1 MLFII
6 VGGIGSLHEFTE
18 ENFFKSVREL
28 PFNYILWVLL
38 HWDLLFYPVVEILL
52 LQTVTSTL
60 EFYSTVG
67 FSPLLNLSL
76 S

>member
-6 VGGIGSLHEFTE
+6 VGGICSLHEFME

-28 PFNYILWVLL
+28 FNYILWVLL
-38 HWDLLFYPVVEILL
+38 HWDLLFYPAVEILL